1 MKKFFKVLFLI
12 IALILAITLYLFLL
26 ILNIP
31 FLIKDSFRIKN
42 DYFKNWAYLTLLGI
56 DLAGA
61 LTFYP
66 IWNALWVKNDRLA
79 PFGIKGQTISVC
91 LKKNKNLNNLTWFG
105 ELWVRII
112 NLIFKIVLGQKNHI
126 QESK

>member
-12 IALILAITLYLFLL
+12 IALMLAIILYLFLL

-42 DYFKNWAYLTLLGI
+42 DYFKNWVYLTLLGI

-79 PFGIKGQTISVC
+79 PFGVKGQTISVC
-91 LKKNKNLNNLTWFG
+91 LKKNKNLDNLTWFG

-112 NLIFKIVLGQKNHI
+112 NLIFKIVLGQKDHI

>member
-1 MKKFFKVLFLI
+1 M
-12 IALILAITLYLFLL
+12 
-26 ILNIP
+26 
-31 FLIKDSFRIKN
+31 IKDSFRIKN
-42 DYFKNWAYLTLLGI
+42 DYFKSWAYLTLLGI

-79 PFGIKGQTISVC
+79 PFGVKGQTISVC
-91 LKKNKNLNNLTWFG
+91 LKKNKNLDNLTWFG
-105 ELWVRII
+105 ELWVKII
-112 NLIFKIVLGQKNHI
+112 NLIFKIVLGQKDHI

>member
-1 MKKFFKVLFLI
+1 MKKVIKVIMLIMLLLFVV
-12 IALILAITLYLFLL
+12 ALYLFLL
-26 ILNIP
+26 VFNIP
-31 FLIKDSFRIKN
+31 FVIKDSIRLRNGFYK
-42 DYFKNWAYLTLLGI
+42 DWVYKTLLGI
-56 DLAGA
+56 DIAGA
-61 LTFYP
+61 LSFYP

-105 ELWVRII
+105 KVWVQII
-112 NLIFKIVLGQKNHI
+112 NLIFKIVLGQKDHI

>member
-12 IALILAITLYLFLL
+12 IALMLAITLYLFLL

-31 FLIKDSFRIKN
+31 FLIKDSYRIKN
-42 DYFKNWAYLTLLGI
+42 DYFKHWAYLTLLGI

-66 IWNALWVKNDRLA
+66 VWNALWVKNDRLA
-79 PFGIKGQTISVC
+79 PFGVKGQTISVC
-91 LKKNKNLNNLTWFG
+91 LKKNKNLDNLTWFG

-112 NLIFKIVLGQKNHI
+112 NLIFKIVLGQKDHI

>member
-12 IALILAITLYLFLL
+12 IALMLAITLYLFLL

-42 DYFKNWAYLTLLGI
+42 DYFKNWAYSTLLGI

-79 PFGIKGQTISVC
+79 PFGVKGQTISVC
-91 LKKNKNLNNLTWFG
+91 LKKNKNLDNLTWFG

-112 NLIFKIVLGQKNHI
+112 NLIFKIVLGQKDHI

>member
-12 IALILAITLYLFLL
+12 IALMLAIILYLFLL

-42 DYFKNWAYLTLLGI
+42 DYLKNWVYLTLLGI

-79 PFGIKGQTISVC
+79 PFGVKGQTISVC
-91 LKKNKNLNNLTWFG
+91 LKKNKNLDNLTWFG

-112 NLIFKIVLGQKNHI
+112 NLIFKIVLGQKDHI

>member
-12 IALILAITLYLFLL
+12 IALTLAITLYLFLL

-42 DYFKNWAYLTLLGI
+42 DYFKNWAHLTLLGI
-56 DLAGA
+56 DLSGA

-79 PFGIKGQTISVC
+79 PFGVKGQTISVC
-91 LKKNKNLNNLTWFG
+91 LKKNKNLDNLTWFG

-112 NLIFKIVLGQKNHI
+112 NLIFKIVLGQKDHI